1 MFTPGAGRWPPHQ
14 GLLSAQK
21 TSSSSISLSLAGSGF
36 WVAGSWIQ
44 LISAP
49 AEGQES
55 SYLGLNR
62 VTEKRG
68 PHTLYQIEL
77 RVQPTPPGHLG

>member
-1 MFTPGAGRWPPHQ
+1 M
-14 GLLSAQK
+14 GLLCARK
-21 TSSSSISLSLAGSGF
+21 TSSSSISSSLTGSGF

-49 AEGQES
+49 AEGQRN

-62 VTEKRG
+62 VTERQG
-68 PHTLYQIEL
+68 PSTPEPMEL
-77 RVQPTPPGHLG
+77 MAQPTPPGIWDGGGGV